1 MQQSELIRGDVVSFN
16 IVATGI
22 MAESYKELVLQD
34 RLSANTARLLAA
46 VDAMHAQIAPA
57 LPNKH
62 LRADDYDWLVF
73 TPTHGGDNIVIGAAW
88 IKENTITSLTTKT
101 AVLKV
106 YRQDSNI
113 LELLREMALSNNIA
127 ASDMEIYFQE

>member
-1 MQQSELIRGDVVSFN
+1 MKQSELIRGDVVSFN

-22 MAESYKELVLQD
+22 MPESYKELVLQD

-46 VDAMHAQIAPA
+46 VDAMHSQIAPA

-62 LRADDYDWLVF
+62 LRPDDYDWLVF
-73 TPTHGGDNIVIGAAW
+73 TPTHGGNNIVIGSAW

-113 LELLREMALSNNIA
+113 LVLLREMALSNNIA